1 LVRHARLGE
10 GEVKDTSRKTEIIS
24 ALVGEFAK
32 FIKPKKILH
41 LQLSVFRNLSD
52 GVFCTNDLRHADTCR
67 HASDI
72 PLKKKYDLVLG
83 DLPLNLSRGTY
94 EKDGVKIEFQSNW
107 IELLKG
113 LERLSL
119 KGIGLFILEPRAF
132 GSKQGEKFETILNN
146 FGFYVQGVLD
156 APPRILEPDTSIT
169 PVILIIGREKREH
182 LFAAELLDVGQARL
196 VAENF
201 LNKKSSSTLEEGV
214 ELKHGIFSGF
224 HKLRALQ
231 QIDRLE
237 TQYKNFEAHKL
248 EDIAVEIVAVRS
260 GERHKATGNSVY
272 IPTIGTQPVIDS
284 LDDAKIK
291 QHNYIKVVLKSEVD
305 AGYVAAFFRSNLG
318 KLVLS
323 SLYAQTFIPKINKK
337 DLGSALVAL
346 PSEQE
351 QSQISSS
358 VNKLKELKEH
368 LGEFESELALNP
380 TSSKIILGQ
389 LDSMLDSIGELS
401 AVDKIRELARQG
413 ESKTT
418 EFKET
423 LSLDVKKQKKEKY
436 IEESALKTIVAFL
449 NSDGGALL
457 IGVSDDGR
465 IDGVDAEVGKLH
477 KKSRD
482 NFQKHFKNLQKNQIG
497 EEFYPFIDSELIE
510 VDEAQVFIVR
520 VQKSKMPCYLNKKD
534 FYVRTNPA
542 TDKLEGPKLVNYINN
557 HFSN

>member
-1 LVRHARLGE
+1 MGE
-10 GEVKDTSRKTEIIS
+10 GVVKDASKNIKIIS
-24 ALVGEFAK
+24 ALVGEFTNL
-32 FIKPKKILH
+32 IKPNKILH

-52 GVFCTNDLRHADTCR
+52 GVFCVNDARHADSCKD
-67 HASDI
+67 ASEI
-72 PLKKKYDLVLG
+72 SIKTKYDLVLG

-94 EKDGVKIEFQSNW
+94 EKDGIKIEFQSNW

-146 FGFYVQGVLD
+146 FGFYVQGVLN
-156 APPRILEPDTSIT
+156 APPGILKPHTSIT
-169 PVILIIGREKREH
+169 PVILIIGCEKREH
-182 LFAAELLDVGQARL
+182 LFAAELLNVEQARL

-201 LNKKSSSTLEEGV
+201 LYKKSSSTLEEGI
-214 ELKHGIFSGF
+214 ELKHGVFTGF
-224 HKLRALQ
+224 HKLRVLQ

-248 EDIAVEIVAVRS
+248 EDIAVKIVAVRS
-260 GERHKATGNSVY
+260 GERHEATGNSVY
-272 IPTIGTQPVIDS
+272 IPTIGTKPVIDS
-284 LDDAKIK
+284 LNDAKLK
-291 QHNYIKVVLKSEVD
+291 QHNYIKVVLKGEVD

-351 QSQISSS
+351 QIQISST
-358 VNKLKELKEH
+358 VKKLKELEEH

-380 TSSKIILGQ
+380 TSSKMILGQ
-389 LDSMLDSIGELS
+389 LDSMLCSIGELS
-401 AVDKIRELARQG
+401 AADEIRELARQG

-423 LSLDVKKQKKEKY
+423 LSIDVKKQTKEKY
-436 IEESALKTIVAFL
+436 IEESALKTIAAFL
-449 NSDGGALL
+449 NSEGGDLL

-465 IDGVDAEVGKLH
+465 ICGVGAEVDKLH
-477 KKSRD
+477 KKTETTSKSILRIC
-482 NFQKHFKNLQKNQIG
+482 KKIKSAKS
-497 EEFYPFIDSELIE
+497 FIRLLT
-510 VDEAQVFIVR
+510 
-520 VQKSKMPCYLNKKD
+520 LN
-534 FYVRTNPA
+534 
-542 TDKLEGPKLVNYINN
+542 
-557 HFSN
+557 